1 MAELIIRNGKLED
14 SYDMA
19 EIEKLCFRTPWSKES
34 IEKDLREN
42 KHALY
47 IVAELNHKVIAYL
60 SVWNIIDEG
69 HINNVAVSPLLR
81 GQHIATILMETM
93 INSTEAAGI
102 KRHTLEVRESNTI
115 AIKLY
120 EKFGFYFAGI
130 RKGYYEDTGEN
141 GVIMWRDSKY
151 EGQ

>member
-14 SYDMA
+14 LEDLID
-19 EIEKLCFRTPWSKES
+19 IETVCFASPWSKES
-34 IEKDLREN
+34 IEKDLKTN

-47 IVAELNHKVIAYL
+47 IVAELAGKVIGYL

-69 HINNVAVSPLLR
+69 HINNVAVSPLYR
-81 GQHIATILMETM
+81 RQKIATIMMETM
-93 INSTEAAGI
+93 LSATKNAGI
-102 KRHTLEVRESNTI
+102 KRHTLEVRQSNEA

-120 EKFGFYFAGI
+120 ESLGFKPMGM

-141 GVIMWRDSKY
+141 AVIMWRHDV
-151 EGQ
+151 